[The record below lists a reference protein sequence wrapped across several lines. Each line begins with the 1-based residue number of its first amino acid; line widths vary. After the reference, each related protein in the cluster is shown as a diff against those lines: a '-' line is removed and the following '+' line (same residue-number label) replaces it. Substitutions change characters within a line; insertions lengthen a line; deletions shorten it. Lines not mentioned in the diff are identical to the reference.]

1 VAPTTYFKESLMA
14 TVEHR
19 LLTTGELHE
28 PKGIGTA
35 PAGYH
40 YRSNGSGGGAWEK
53 IQGWG
58 QYQDSRTTVG
68 TPALTIATGARTK
81 FVNNGGA
88 LTLEYLPS
96 DATSALWNT
105 TTNKHT
111 PIAVNDVYDLRISFK
126 AQNYAGTDP
135 YLTCELDIGGGP
147 GVIFDQLIPLV
158 KGGAV
163 QAASFAF
170 PVYTSSTYISNGG
183 EIYLTYTGTGSC
195 DIFSTAILIHRQS
208 RIL

>member
-58 QYQDSRTTVG
+58 EYQDSRRTVG
-68 TPALTIATGARTK
+68 TPVLNIATGVRTQY
-81 FVNNGGA
+81 VNNGA
-88 LTLEYLPS
+88 NLTTENLPS

-105 TTNKHT
+105 TTNRHI
-111 PIAVNDVYDLRISFK
+111 PIALNDVYDLRVSFT
-126 AQNYAGTDP
+126 AENYGGTDP
-135 YLTCELDIGGGP
+135 YILCQLDIGGGL
-147 GVIFDQLIPLV
+147 GVIVEQLVPLV
-158 KGGAV
+158 KGGVA
-163 QAASFAF
+163 QPCAFAF
-170 PVYTSSTYISNGG
+170 PVFTGSTYIANGG
-183 EIYLTYTGTGSC
+183 AIYLTYVGTGSC
-195 DIFSTAILIHRQS
+195 NIYKTTNLIHRQS